1 VCPCCA
7 RILRHWSRASG
18 LAVTSMNP
26 ASHFQRS
33 AGATQAVS
41 AMIGMSMPAAR
52 TWQEGH

>member
-1 VCPCCA
+1 
-7 RILRHWSRASG
+7 
-18 LAVTSMNP
+18 MNP